1 MRCRVAILARQPMGF
16 LRDKSLK
23 RVRAGPAVA
32 PPEPWPCACGQTSKH
47 PARRSPRAR
56 QQARLHAEEFRPP
69 PPSQNPKIGR
79 APSRSALAAGKQRRP
94 APTQRPLPHRGK
106 AAPNPPHHSDFHPN
120 TNKKRLPHERAKPV
134 NLPPESPAVNA
145 PNVKPRPGINYGHRQ
160 PTDAPYNNPA
170 SNARA
175 LEKHPPTACSII
187 LPMRPYCRPRC
198 IPRSSPLR
206 KRISGALSILPRPAH
221 RGRFAAQSWPPP
233 ERVAKSHKV

>member
-1 MRCRVAILARQPMGF
+1 MRCKVAILARQPMGF

-69 PPSQNPKIGR
+69 PPSQNPKTGR

-106 AAPNPPHHSDFHPN
+106 AAPSEEIRTLAANDIFPRTEWPRGCD
-120 TNKKRLPHERAKPV
+120 KP
-134 NLPPESPAVNA
+134 LLHQEWS
-145 PNVKPRPGINYGHRQ
+145 
-160 PTDAPYNNPA
+160 
-170 SNARA
+170 RA
-175 LEKHPPTACSII
+175 LTKPANAKITQINSI
-187 LPMRPYCRPRC
+187 
-198 IPRSSPLR
+198 
-206 KRISGALSILPRPAH
+206 
-221 RGRFAAQSWPPP
+221 
-233 ERVAKSHKV
+233 